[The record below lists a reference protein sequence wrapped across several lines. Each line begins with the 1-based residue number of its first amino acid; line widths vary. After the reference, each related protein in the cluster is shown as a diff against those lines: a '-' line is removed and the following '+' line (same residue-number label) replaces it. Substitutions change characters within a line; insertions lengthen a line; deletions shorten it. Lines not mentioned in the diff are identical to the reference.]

1 MKKIAYILPYFG
13 HLPKEFGFWLI
24 SCQMNPTV
32 DWLLFTDD
40 RTKFNYPPNVKVTYC
55 TFEDIKNKA
64 QACFDFPIVLDR
76 PYKLCDYKAAYG
88 DIFKNELTGYDYW
101 GMCDL
106 DLVWGNIREFL
117 KNMIE
122 LGIKAIRHFLRIIR
136 MLI

>member
-24 SCQMNPTV
+24 SCQMNSTV

-64 QACFDFPIVLDR
+64 QACFDFPIVLNR

-101 GMCDL
+101 
-106 DLVWGNIREFL
+106 
-117 KNMIE
+117 
-122 LGIKAIRHFLRIIR
+122 
-136 MLI
+136 

>member
-64 QACFDFPIVLDR
+64 QACFDFQIVLDR

-88 DIFKNELTGYDYW
+88 DIFKTELTGYDYW
-101 GMCDL
+101 GY
-106 DLVWGNIREFL
+106 V
-117 KNMIE
+117 
-122 LGIKAIRHFLRIIR
+122 
-136 MLI
+136 